1 MTPLQLQERMLEL
14 PHEIYLANEAAI
26 KAEEDFQKVKA
37 EYEDAIDCEYLKLKA
52 TGEGSTVKE
61 LESMARQV
69 TREKR
74 LAVIIQEAKMKSLK
88 NKAEKLKTAFA
99 ACQSSIKLTVA
110 EMSANI
116 GG

>member
-1 MTPLQLQERMLEL
+1 MTPAQLEDRLLKL
-14 PHEIYLANEAAI
+14 PSEIYQANEEAI
-26 KAEEDFQKVKA
+26 RAEEEYQKVKA

-52 TGEGSTVKE
+52 SGEGATVKE

-69 TREKR
+69 AREKR
-74 LAVIIQEAKMKSLK
+74 LATIIQEAKMKSLK

-99 ACQSSIKLTVA
+99 ACQSSIKLRVA
-110 EMSANI
+110 EMSSI